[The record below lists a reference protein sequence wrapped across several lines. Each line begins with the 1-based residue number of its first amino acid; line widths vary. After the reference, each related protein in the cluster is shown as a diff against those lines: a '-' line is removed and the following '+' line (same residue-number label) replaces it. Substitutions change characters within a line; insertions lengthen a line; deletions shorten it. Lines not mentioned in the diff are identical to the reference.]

1 MADKITKEQLIALL
15 NEDLAREYQA
25 VITYRTYASAV
36 PGRFRQELR
45 EFFTAEI
52 ADELGHA
59 QILAD
64 KIVHMGGR
72 PETVPAAVKYT
83 EDPKEM
89 LQNALKD
96 ETETVERYVERR
108 DQAEACGEYGLAVD
122 FDDLIA
128 DETRHRD
135 ELRMML
141 KRWD

>member
-1 MADKITKEQLIALL
+1 MADISREQLIALL

-64 KIVHMGGR
+64 KIVAMGGQ
-72 PETVPAAVKYT
+72 PTTVPAAVKYT
-83 EDPKEM
+83 EDPQQM
-89 LQNALKD
+89 LRNALED
-96 ETETVERYVERR
+96 EEETVDRYVQRR
-108 DQAEACGEYGLAVD
+108 EQSEEAGEFGLAVQ

-128 DETRHRD
+128 DETSHRD
-135 ELRMML
+135 ELRLML
-141 KRWD
+141 RRWER

>member
-1 MADKITKEQLIALL
+1 MADVTREQLVDLL

-25 VITYRTYASAV
+25 VIQYRTYATAV
-36 PGRFRQELR
+36 SGAYRRELR
-45 EFFTAEI
+45 EFFEAEI

-64 KIVHMGGR
+64 KIITMGGR
-72 PETVPAAVKYT
+72 PTTVPAPVKYT
-83 EDPKEM
+83 EDAKEM
-89 LQNALKD
+89 LRNSLED
-96 ETETVERYVERR
+96 EAATVERYVERR

-122 FDDLIA
+122 FDDLIR

-141 KRWD
+141 KRWT